1 MEIRDVQM
9 PEETE
14 KDLLRKLHGTLTD
27 IRAILVLAN
36 EDKLAQA
43 KKRLLPDNSMKLQ
56 VYNMCDGTKTTQDI
70 SNAIQRP
77 EPSIRAAI
85 GNLRNEGLVRSIER
99 EGKQVHEQIF

>member
-1 MEIRDVQM
+1 MERKVAQM
-9 PEETE
+9 PDETE
-14 KDLLRKLHGTLTD
+14 RELLRKLHGTLTD

-43 KKRLLPDNSMKLQ
+43 KKKLLPENSMKLQ

-70 SNAIQRP
+70 ANAIQRP

>member
-1 MEIRDVQM
+1 VEIRGVQM
-9 PEETE
+9 PEENE

-36 EDKLAQA
+36 EDKLTQA
-43 KKRLLPDNSMKLQ
+43 KERLLPQNSMKLQ

-70 SNAIQRP
+70 ANAIQRP
-77 EPSIRAAI
+77 ELSIRAAI